1 MRTLRAMAKTLS
13 SFQQLVDFLATF
25 GLDSENAVPV
35 AERFMEAVNVDF
47 DADGNFAP
55 MNVDYDVAARALKQA

>member
-1 MRTLRAMAKTLS
+1 MAPTLS
-13 SFQQLVDFLATF
+13 SFQQLVDFLGTKGIDTEA
-25 GLDSENAVPV
+25 AVPI

-55 MNVDYDVAARALKQA
+55 MAVDYDAGSSSLKKG

>member
-1 MRTLRAMAKTLS
+1 MAQTLS
-13 SFQQLVDFLATF
+13 SFQQLVDFLATQ
-25 GLDSENAVPV
+25 GLDNESAVPI

-55 MNVDYDVAARALKQA
+55 MAVDFDSGAKALKRA

>member
-1 MRTLRAMAKTLS
+1 MVETTDMAQTLS
-13 SFQQLVDFLATF
+13 SFQQLVDFLGTQ

-35 AERFMEAVNVDF
+35 AEKFMEAVNVDF

-55 MNVDYDVAARALKQA
+55 MAVDYDPAARALKKA

>member
-1 MRTLRAMAKTLS
+1 LAQTLS
-13 SFQQLVDFLATF
+13 SFQQLVDFLGTH
-25 GLDSENAVPV
+25 GLDSESAVPI

-55 MNVDYDVAARALKQA
+55 MAVDYDAGGKALKKA

>member
-1 MRTLRAMAKTLS
+1 MAQTLS
-13 SFQQLVDFLATF
+13 SFQQLVDFLGTQ
-25 GLDSENAVPV
+25 GLDSEQAVPI

-55 MNVDYDVAARALKQA
+55 LQVDYDGGSKSLKKV

>member
-1 MRTLRAMAKTLS
+1 MAQTLA
-13 SFQQLVDFLATF
+13 SFQQLVDFLGTQ
-25 GLDSENAVPV
+25 GVDTESAVPI

-55 MNVDYDVAARALKQA
+55 MAVEFDKAAGELKRG